1 MTVHVP
7 LRQRLHSIC
16 VRNIE
21 RRKWSKEGEEMEA
34 VSKLGQVR
42 RIRYISCCM

>member
-16 VRNIE
+16 LRNVG
-21 RRKWSKEGEEMEA
+21 RRKWSKEGEEMKA
-34 VSKLGQVR
+34 VRKLGQV
-42 RIRYISCCM
+42 SCCM